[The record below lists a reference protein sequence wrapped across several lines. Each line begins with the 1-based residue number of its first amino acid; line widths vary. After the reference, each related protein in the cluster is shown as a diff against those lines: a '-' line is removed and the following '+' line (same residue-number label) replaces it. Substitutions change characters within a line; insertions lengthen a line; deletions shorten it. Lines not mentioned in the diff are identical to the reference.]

1 MVDVFTYGLFS
12 WHSSID
18 AEDPGFCFVFNSS
31 RFLMS
36 SEQISFSFF
45 SSFLLVFFHI
55 NFDVQLSSLRWKH
68 FKIFLPFLASP
79 RSHWF
84 QFLQSNFLLVSCLRC
99 VHFCLIMSASPGDE
113 HVSLYRNRGRC
124 YADCTHLLVQSL
136 IH

>member
-1 MVDVFTYGLFS
+1 
-12 WHSSID
+12 
-18 AEDPGFCFVFNSS
+18 
-31 RFLMS
+31 MS
-36 SEQISFSFF
+36 SLMVFFLGILPQMLKIQDFVLFLIPVGFLCQVNKSASFF

-99 VHFCLIMSASPGDE
+99 AHFCLIMSASPGDE
-113 HVSLYRNRGRC
+113 HVSLYRNGGRC

>member
-1 MVDVFTYGLFS
+1 MVFFLGILPQMLKIQDFVLF
-12 WHSSID
+12 
-18 AEDPGFCFVFNSS
+18 FNSS
-31 RFLMS
+31 RFLIS
-36 SEQISFSFF
+36 SKQISFSFF

-79 RSHWF
+79 QSHLS

-99 VHFCLIMSASPGDE
+99 AYLCLILSASPGDKR
-113 HVSLYRNRGRC
+113 VSLYRNGGRC
-124 YADCTHLLVQSL
+124 YADCTRLLVQSL